1 MNCTQFAEQ
10 AIANLKLLQYL
21 EVQVNTFVNSPSPS
35 RSIKTPQRKARLHDK
50 QRIRLKDVKSWALKR
65 SDCKDTAEIK
75 KYLKILNISLDL
87 RYTSAWIA
95 INKELAEKIKQ
106 IKPMGCIETPDM
118 KRTPLEC
125 REPAE
130 NLPHETQ
137 LKTVVTFAVGDSF
150 EWTMEDFGK
159 RRIDET
165 LRGYKPLEAHICAW
179 FPLVITAISGNE
191 A

>member
-1 MNCTQFAEQ
+1 MNCTQFEEQ

-21 EVQVNTFVNSPSPS
+21 KAQVNIFVHSASPSW
-35 RSIKTPQRKARLHDK
+35 SIKTPQRKARLHDK

-106 IKPMGCIETPDM
+106 IKPTGCFETPDTGC
-118 KRTPLEC
+118 TPSEC

-130 NLPHETQ
+130 NLLQETQ
-137 LKTVVTFAVGDSF
+137 LKTVDAFAVSDSF
-150 EWTMEDFGK
+150 DWTMEDFGK
-159 RRIDET
+159 KRIDEA
-165 LRGYKPLEAHICAW
+165 LRGYKPLEAHI
-179 FPLVITAISGNE
+179 
-191 A
+191 

>member
-1 MNCTQFAEQ
+1 MNCTQFEEQ
-10 AIANLKLLQYL
+10 AIANLKLLQY
-21 EVQVNTFVNSPSPS
+21 EDAQVNTFVHSPSSS

-106 IKPMGCIETPDM
+106 IKPTGCFETPDM
-118 KRTPLEC
+118 GCTTSEC

-137 LKTVVTFAVGDSF
+137 LKTVITFSVGDSL
-150 EWTMEDFGK
+150 EWTMGDFGK
-159 RRIDET
+159 KSFVDT

>member
-1 MNCTQFAEQ
+1 MNCTQFEEQ

-21 EVQVNTFVNSPSPS
+21 KAQVNTFVHSSSPW
-35 RSIKTPQRKARLHDK
+35 RSIETPQRKARLHDK

-106 IKPMGCIETPDM
+106 IKPTGCVETPS
-118 KRTPLEC
+118 EC

-130 NLPHETQ
+130 IPHETQ
-137 LKTVVTFAVGDSF
+137 LKTVDAFAVSDSF
-150 EWTMEDFGK
+150 EWTMEDFK
-159 RRIDET
+159 KQRIDET
-165 LRGYKPLEAHICAW
+165 LRGYKPLEVHI
-179 FPLVITAISGNE
+179 
-191 A
+191 

>member
-1 MNCTQFAEQ
+1 MNCTQFEEQ
-10 AIANLKLLQYL
+10 AIANLELFQYL
-21 EVQVNTFVNSPSPS
+21 EAQVNTFVPSPSPS
-35 RSIKTPQRKARLHDK
+35 RLIKTPQRKARLHDK
-50 QRIRLKDVKSWALKR
+50 QRIQLKDVKSWALKR

-106 IKPMGCIETPDM
+106 IKLTGCFEIPDMGCTFS
-118 KRTPLEC
+118 EC

-137 LKTVVTFAVGDSF
+137 VKTVDTFSVGDSF
-150 EWTMEDFGK
+150 EWTMEDFGRK
-159 RRIDET
+159 RIDET
-165 LRGYKPLEAHICAW
+165 LRGYKPLEAHI
-179 FPLVITAISGNE
+179 
-191 A
+191 

>member
-10 AIANLKLLQYL
+10 AIANFKLLQYL
-21 EVQVNTFVNSPSPS
+21 EAQVNTFVDSPSPLQP
-35 RSIKTPQRKARLHDK
+35 IKTAQRKARLHDK

-95 INKELAEKIKQ
+95 INKELAEKINQ
-106 IKPMGCIETPDM
+106 IKLTGYFATPDM
-118 KRTPLEC
+118 GCTFSEC
-125 REPAE
+125 QEPAE
-130 NLPHETQ
+130 IPQETQ
-137 LKTVVTFAVGDSF
+137 LKTVDTLLVGDSF
-150 EWTMEDFGK
+150 EWTGEDFK
-159 RRIDET
+159 KQRIDET
-165 LRGYKPLEAHICAW
+165 LRGYKPLEAHIYAW

>member
-10 AIANLKLLQYL
+10 AIANLKLLQY
-21 EVQVNTFVNSPSPS
+21 EDAQVNTFGHSPSPS
-35 RSIKTPQRKARLHDK
+35 RPIKTPQRKARLHDK

-95 INKELAEKIKQ
+95 INKEIAEKIKQ
-106 IKPMGCIETPDM
+106 IKLTGCFETPD
-118 KRTPLEC
+118 KECTFSEC

-137 LKTVVTFAVGDSF
+137 LKTVDTFAVGDKV
-150 EWTMEDFGK
+150 EWTMGDFGRK
-159 RRIDET
+159 RIDET
-165 LRGYKPLEAHICAW
+165 LLGYKPLEAHI
-179 FPLVITAISGNE
+179 
-191 A
+191 

>member
-1 MNCTQFAEQ
+1 MNCTQFEEQ
-10 AIANLKLLQYL
+10 VIANLKLLQYL
-21 EVQVNTFVNSPSPS
+21 KAQVNTFVHSPSPS

-106 IKPMGCIETPDM
+106 IKPTGYFETLSD
-118 KRTPLEC
+118 C

-130 NLPHETQ
+130 IPQETQ
-137 LKTVVTFAVGDSF
+137 LKTVDTFAVSDSF
-150 EWTMEDFGK
+150 EWTMEDFK
-159 RRIDET
+159 KQRIDET
-165 LRGYKPLEAHICAW
+165 LRGYKPLEAHI
-179 FPLVITAISGNE
+179 
-191 A
+191 